1 MARTLIIG
9 DVHDKWSTVTPT
21 FNRMIQYWRPD
32 RTIILGDL
40 TNDWDQTAKSEYRQ
54 LRIMERWAES
64 IRGQGIDLTILIGNH
79 DVYYLVSDKDHS
91 IAANTVNMYSPGHR
105 QRFRQQVGL
114 TIRAVRPEAM
124 TTITGCG
131 RKWLLSHA
139 GMTGTWAARIG
150 LDTNDVDQLAD
161 HVNMM
166 FHDRNWGRLY
176 MVGPGRGGDEVPS
189 PIWADRSELEADPMP
204 GVDQMVGHTPAV
216 TVESRTTDDGHVLV
230 FCDTMSTNPDNTP
243 IGDSSMLVMD
253 DDRAFR
259 TWLEDNEVAS
269 EPFAII

>member
-1 MARTLIIG
+1 MTRTLIIG

-40 TNDWDQTAKSEYRQ
+40 TNDWYQTAKSEYRQ
-54 LRIMERWAES
+54 LRIMERWAKS

-91 IAANTVNMYSPGHR
+91 IAANTVNMYSPGHH

-114 TIRAVRPEAM
+114 TIRSVRPEAM

-139 GMTGTWAARIG
+139 GMTGAWSARIG